1 MTKKLKAYHPDIE
14 YLSYNNI
21 TLDHTETL
29 LDGSFQRYGGV
40 DNGSGWTIE
49 QSEKYIGA
57 SLDNKVC
64 NFIVRVHVAECL
76 EFAKKKGCKKS
87 IDYFSKVRTK
97 GWSFVSVDGYNTSS
111 TVYNYLK
118 GKFPSRN
125 PKNTSQ
131 TTYFNE
137 NDRQTKE
144 DIKYGEKIE
153 VLTLYRILYEDMV
166 CLFKHLNTSTGLN
179 SQEERQA
186 VPSPLSSFIREVSN
200 LKGYN
205 DNRSKRGNAFFRKL
219 GFNASDIDKRE
230 HEEVVARLCLK
241 VENNYTGSLTKNQ
254 LDAFYRDTFKMK
266 PTTEARVKK
275 ILGESVKVAKAI
287 AKGSKF
293 TYALR
298 LSKGKMLSFFDFV
311 DILQDQGLYIK
322 DYYRIGELFFEWDAE
337 FQALEAKVAKED
349 ESEQSYG
356 YWISYAQQPTGYENI
371 RYLYALKI
379 EAELE
384 NLVKDTVVGRRRSAP
399 NFNKKIQPALW
410 VYQDAKTRV
419 GAKISII
426 DVYLGKYDTDH
437 AQSVEDDGK
446 TVFSNAELMEPEINR
461 FEKGSKSNEPFFPHQ
476 KQETLDLEDG
486 LD

>member
-1 MTKKLKAYHPDIE
+1 M
-14 YLSYNNI
+14 
-21 TLDHTETL
+21 
-29 LDGSFQRYGGV
+29 
-40 DNGSGWTIE
+40 
-49 QSEKYIGA
+49 
-57 SLDNKVC
+57 
-64 NFIVRVHVAECL
+64 
-76 EFAKKKGCKKS
+76 KGCKKS
-87 IDYFSKVRTK
+87 IDYFNSVSEV
-97 GWSFVSVDGYNTSS
+97 WAYVSVDGYNTSS

-118 GKFPSRN
+118 GKFPARN
-125 PKNTSQ
+125 PKNTTQ
-131 TTYFNE
+131 ATYFSE
-137 NDRQTKE
+137 HDKQTKE

-153 VLTLYRILYEDMV
+153 VLTLRRILYEDMV

-186 VPSPLSSFIREVSN
+186 VPSPLSFFIREVSN
-200 LKGYN
+200 QKGYN
-205 DNRSKRGNAFFRKL
+205 DNRSKRGNDFFRKL
-219 GFNASDIDKRE
+219 GFNPSDIDKRE

-254 LDAFYRDTFKMK
+254 LDAFYQDTFKMK

-275 ILGESVKVAKAI
+275 ILGESVKVTKAI

-293 TYALR
+293 TYALK

-311 DILQDQGLYIK
+311 DILEDQGLYIK

-337 FQALEAKVAKED
+337 FQVLEAKVAKED
-349 ESEQSYG
+349 EGEQSYG

-379 EAELE
+379 EMELE
-384 NLVKDTVVGRRRSAP
+384 NLINDSVVGRRRSEP

-419 GAKISII
+419 GANISII

-437 AQSVEDDGK
+437 MVSVKDGGK
-446 TVFSNAELMEPEINR
+446 TEFSNSEIMEPEINN
-461 FEKGSKSNEPFFPHQ
+461 EKSNKSNDPMYPHQ
-476 KQETLDLEDG
+476 LDFADG